1 MFGDSG
7 GGIQIELWSLGVPT
21 LERLGFTLPE
31 SGLSAQAWLVPLSAA
46 VLRGGPAGLGD
57 SLPKHMLC
65 SGPHDTLQFRKT
77 LPVGSGT

>member
-46 VLRGGPAGLGD
+46 LLRGGPAGLGD
-57 SLPKHMLC
+57 SPPKHTLC
-65 SGPHDTLQFRKT
+65 SGPHDMLQFRKT